1 MPMRRGRKKKIRYDD
16 AGTENGREEQRA
28 AAYRAVR
35 ALYRESLPLWPA
47 CPRGFCRRNQ
57 ACAGEAEACLKR
69 AWPLT
74 PPHVR
79 NETHALV
86 GRGGPRRLRPATHR
100 EAVMRSLEPS
110 EFVR

>member
-1 MPMRRGRKKKIRYDD
+1 
-16 AGTENGREEQRA
+16 
-28 AAYRAVR
+28 
-35 ALYRESLPLWPA
+35 
-47 CPRGFCRRNQ
+47 
-57 ACAGEAEACLKR
+57 
-69 AWPLT
+69 LT

-100 EAVMRSLEPS
+100 EAVMRGLEPS